1 MAERRL
7 ILDTTAVSEFFRG
20 NEEVKSHLEL
30 ADEYYLNPVVIGE
43 LLSGFMSGRYEKKNR
58 ESLEAFMSSTRV
70 GVVDIDEETS
80 ERYAVIL
87 SGLRKAGTPIP
98 TNDIWIASSAMQYG
112 LTVLTTDKH
121 YVRVPQVLTELCG
134 AS

>member
-1 MAERRL
+1 LM
-7 ILDTTAVSEFFRG
+7 LDTTAVSEFFRG
-20 NEEVKSHLEL
+20 NEEVRACLEN
-30 ADEYYLNPVVIGE
+30 AEVYYLNPVVIGE
-43 LLSGFMSGRYEKKNR
+43 LLSGFMSGKHEKKNR
-58 ESLEAFMSSTRV
+58 ESLEAFISSTRV
-70 GVVDIDEETS
+70 GVVDMDEETS

-112 LTVLTTDKH
+112 LTILTTDKH
-121 YVRVPQVLTELCG
+121 YVKVPQVLTELCG